1 MVESKL
7 ITNARLLG
15 YQKLQQIKIV
25 DRKIA
30 AIEEQKKVLTEPPDL
45 DLRGDWL
52 SLGGVDL
59 QINGTLGLAF
69 PDLKEKDLNK
79 LQAITD
85 WLWQQGIDG
94 FLPTI
99 VTTAVEKIQ
108 KSLEVIAQFIDR
120 QMPEADSAKIL
131 GVHLEGPFLNPAK
144 KGAHPAEYLLPLTID
159 NLEKV
164 IGKYGSIVKIIT
176 LAPELDPTGETFTWL
191 KDRGIVVSLGHSLAT
206 AEQAKQAFDRGASMV
221 THAFNAMPG
230 LHHREPGLLGE
241 AIISPQVYCG
251 LIADGNH
258 VSATMMK
265 ILLAASNQRIFLVS
279 DALAPIGLNDGT
291 YPWDDRTI
299 TVSNGTA
306 KLADGTLAGT
316 TLPLLTGVQNLV
328 RWQIAEPETAIALA
342 TEVPRK
348 AIGLAG
354 IGIGQR
360 ANLLRWHWEPIKS
373 QLSWQIIKYPLN
385 AKGHYR

>member
-1 MVESKL
+1 
-7 ITNARLLG
+7 
-15 YQKLQQIKIV
+15 
-25 DRKIA
+25 
-30 AIEEQKKVLTEPPDL
+30 
-45 DLRGDWL
+45 
-52 SLGGVDL
+52 
-59 QINGTLGLAF
+59 
-69 PDLKEKDLNK
+69 
-79 LQAITD
+79 
-85 WLWQQGIDG
+85 
-94 FLPTI
+94 
-99 VTTAVEKIQ
+99 
-108 KSLEVIAQFIDR
+108 
-120 QMPEADSAKIL
+120 
-131 GVHLEGPFLNPAK
+131 
-144 KGAHPAEYLLPLTID
+144 
-159 NLEKV
+159 
-164 IGKYGSIVKIIT
+164 
-176 LAPELDPTGETFTWL
+176 
-191 KDRGIVVSLGHSLAT
+191 
-206 AEQAKQAFDRGASMV
+206 
-221 THAFNAMPG
+221 
-230 LHHREPGLLGE
+230 
-241 AIISPQVYCG
+241 
-251 LIADGNH
+251 
-258 VSATMMK
+258 MMK

>member
-15 YQKLQQIKIV
+15 YQKLQQIKIA

-59 QINGTLGLAF
+59 QINGALGLAF

-120 QMPEADSAKIL
+120 QIPEADSAKIL

-176 LAPELDPTGETFTWL
+176 LAPELDPTGETLTWL

>member
-15 YQKLQQIKIV
+15 YQKLQQIKIA

-120 QMPEADSAKIL
+120 QIPEADSAKIL

-176 LAPELDPTGETFTWL
+176 LAPELDPTGETLTWL

>member
-25 DRKIA
+25 DGKIA

-59 QINGTLGLAF
+59 QINGALGLAF
-69 PDLKEKDLNK
+69 PDLEEKDLNK
-79 LQAITD
+79 LQAIAD

-108 KSLEVIAQFIDR
+108 QSLCLIAQFIDR
-120 QMPEADSAKIL
+120 QVPEVDSAKIL
-131 GVHLEGPFLNPAK
+131 GVHLEGPFLNPGK

-176 LAPELDPTGETFTWL
+176 LAPELDFTGETLTWL

-206 AEQAKQAFDRGASMV
+206 AEQAKYAFDRGASMV

-230 LHHREPGLLGE
+230 LHHRNPGLLGE
-241 AIISPQVYCG
+241 AIVSPQVYCG

-279 DALAPIGLNDGT
+279 DALAPIGLSDGT

-328 RWQIAEPETAIALA
+328 RWQITEPEIAIAIA

-348 AIGLAG
+348 AIGLSG

-373 QLSWQIIKYPLN
+373 KLSWQRC
-385 AKGHYR
+385 H